1 MVDAATVNGVSRDHT
16 KVVNGLRDCAAKK
29 MICARSVEILEPALE
44 RACESVCPITAVG
57 HTAGNHTFQVNGER
71 NCALVLAR
79 TRVRSVEAD
88 NLLCIGIDRKSTRLN
103 SSHLG
108 I

>member
-29 MICARSVEILEPALE
+29 RICARSVEIGEPALE
-44 RACESVCPITAVG
+44 RAHESVRPITAVG
-57 HTAGNHTFQVNGER
+57 HTAGNHTLQVNGLL

-79 TRVRSVEAD
+79 TRFRSVEAD
-88 NLLCIGIDRKSTRLN
+88 DFLCGSLNRKRQR
-103 SSHLG
+103 G
-108 I
+108 ERGD